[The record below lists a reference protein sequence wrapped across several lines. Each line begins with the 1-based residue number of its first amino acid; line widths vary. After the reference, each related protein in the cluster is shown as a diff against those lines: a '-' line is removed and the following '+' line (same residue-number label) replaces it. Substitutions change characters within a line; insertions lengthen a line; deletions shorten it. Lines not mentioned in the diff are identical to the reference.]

1 MSSSS
6 AYHSAR
12 SSVSS
17 SPTLVTASLPVNS
30 LQTLVDEPTI
40 VVDDSDDDGKS
51 NDGLDR
57 SDDDEVDDLANRL
70 GLTTLYTVN
79 ETQTTPYW

>member
-17 SPTLVTASLPVNS
+17 SPTLANASLPVNS
-30 LQTLVDEPTI
+30 SQTLVDEPTI
-40 VVDDSDDDGKS
+40 IVDSDDDDKS

-57 SDDDEVDDLANRL
+57 SDDDEVDDLATRL